1 MASMAQEPRQIILS
15 RLDMD
20 LKQLLFGQ
28 PKASVSM
35 PAQVSGSTEEW
46 LPVADISHG
55 IIALKDGRF
64 IKIIEILP
72 VNFLLKTPA
81 EKASIIYYYASYLK
95 IAPDN
100 LQICVLTKR
109 ADMSAYAER
118 MRGYQNSEPNAL
130 CRELNEDNIR
140 EVEYLAE
147 NEALQ
152 KRILLVYQL
161 EPGMKLREESIE
173 AIGERMLE
181 EEEKARNYLDMC
193 GLEVPRPEY
202 ADNFQLQILYELL
215 NPRTSQE
222 NPLPLTA
229 FDAATP
235 LAGVLLEDV
244 EKNALPADENMG
256 DAKSVPAAQD
266 ALSAASPDACTEEV
280 AGINAQ
286 PFTGTAEAY
295 SWDIGPIVHVPKKE
309 ARGKEK
315 KKRFRRE
322 KKPRRTKTEKKPS
335 VRETAAEQDLLGGR
349 ITVADLIAPAVVD
362 RSHRDYIVVDRTYHA
377 FLYIAGYGYETVVG
391 DGWLAPLV
399 EAGEGVN
406 LYFYMNR
413 QPREKIL
420 PKISQ
425 TTMLNRSRMRD
436 IGDTRQ
442 DYEELDSAISSG
454 LYIKNAMNRN
464 NEDFYYMHTMIGV
477 SAESAETLEQRI
489 SRVETL
495 CASMSLIVK
504 RCDYQHEQAFR
515 SSLPL
520 LSLDPCIA
528 RKARRNIL
536 TNSLAGAFP
545 FSSFSINDPTGLMLG
560 INLHN
565 QSLCMID
572 PFDATRYEAPH
583 IAVLGRTGAGKTMT
597 LSCLALRLREQGVR
611 VVIIAPKK
619 GFEYRAAC
627 EAVGGKYIKL
637 SPSSRDC
644 INFMEIRKISLDPD
658 KALGRLSDRGDSLL
672 ADKISAL
679 HAFFALR
686 KPDATEEQRNYLDEA
701 LVRCYANFGITEE
714 NESLTD
720 KNGRR
725 KRMPTFAD
733 LYEVLQERAETQ
745 CYAAVLLRFVK
756 GSARSLGGQTNVDL
770 DASYVVIDIS
780 EIGKDLVGEGML
792 IGSEYAYDT
801 FKEDRLHK
809 KALICDELWALIGA
823 TSNAIVADYVLE
835 LVKLLRS
842 YSTAFVNGTQDL
854 LDYFALDGGKYGK
867 AVLNACPIKIIL
879 PLEEDEARLVQKELN
894 LSEEET
900 MQIIR
905 SRRGEGLLCAGHN
918 RIGIAIRP
926 TPKEYDLI
934 TTSREDLLRQ
944 AAKYN
949 GKSEGKWKK

>member
-1 MASMAQEPRQIILS
+1 
-15 RLDMD
+15 MD

-720 KNGRR
+720 KNGQR
-725 KRMPTFAD
+725 KSMPTFAD

>member
-1 MASMAQEPRQIILS
+1 
-15 RLDMD
+15 
-20 LKQLLFGQ
+20 
-28 PKASVSM
+28 M

-335 VRETAAEQDLLGGR
+335 VRETAAEQDLLGGS

-520 LSLDPCIA
+520 LSLDPRIA

-536 TNSLAGAFP
+536 TNSLADAFP
-545 FSSFSINDPTGLMLG
+545 FSSFSINDPAGLMLG

-644 INFMEIRKISLDPD
+644 INFMEIRKTSLDPD

-720 KNGRR
+720 ENGRR

-949 GKSEGKWKK
+949 GKSEVKWKK

>member
-1 MASMAQEPRQIILS
+1 
-15 RLDMD
+15 MD

-35 PAQVSGSTEEW
+35 PAQVSGSTEDW

-109 ADMSAYAER
+109 ADMSAYADR

-244 EKNALPADENMG
+244 EKNELPVDENMREEE
-256 DAKSVPAAQD
+256 SVPAPLE
-266 ALSAASPDACTEEV
+266 ALSETAPDTCTEAV
-280 AGINAQ
+280 AEKSARS
-286 PFTGTAEAY
+286 FTGATEAY
-295 SWDIGPIVHVPKKE
+295 SWGVGPIAHLPKKK
-309 ARGKEK
+309 ARGKGK
-315 KKRFRRE
+315 KERPCRE
-322 KKPRRTKTEKKPS
+322 KTPRRTKTEKKPS
-335 VRETAAEQDLLGGR
+335 VRETVVEQDLLSGG
-349 ITVADLIAPAVVD
+349 ITASDLIAPAAVD
-362 RSHRDYIVVDRTYHA
+362 RSHRDYIVVDRTYYA

-477 SAESAETLEQRI
+477 SAESAETLEQRV

-520 LSLDPCIA
+520 LSLDPRIA

-545 FSSFSINDPTGLMLG
+545 FSSFSINDPAGLMLG

-583 IAVLGRTGAGKTMT
+583 MAVLGRTGAGKTMT

-637 SPSSRDC
+637 SPTSRDC
-644 INFMEIRKISLDPD
+644 INFMEIRKTSLDPD
-658 KALGRLSDRGDSLL
+658 KALGRLSDRDDSLL

-720 KNGRR
+720 ENGQR
-725 KRMPTFAD
+725 KSMPTFAD

-926 TPKEYDLI
+926 RPKE
-934 TTSREDLLRQ
+934 
-944 AAKYN
+944 
-949 GKSEGKWKK
+949 

>member
-1 MASMAQEPRQIILS
+1 
-15 RLDMD
+15 MD

>member
-1 MASMAQEPRQIILS
+1 
-15 RLDMD
+15 MD
-20 LKQLLFGQ
+20 LKQLLLGQ

>member
-1 MASMAQEPRQIILS
+1 
-15 RLDMD
+15 MD

-35 PAQVSGSTEEW
+35 PAQVSGSTEDW

-202 ADNFQLQILYELL
+202 ADNFHLQILYELL

-504 RCDYQHEQAFR
+504 RRDYQHEQAFR

-644 INFMEIRKISLDPD
+644 INFMEIRKTSLDPD

-949 GKSEGKWKK
+949 GKSEVKWKK

>member
-1 MASMAQEPRQIILS
+1 
-15 RLDMD
+15 MD

-81 EKASIIYYYASYLK
+81 EKASIIYYYASYPKL
-95 IAPDN
+95 APDN

>member
-1 MASMAQEPRQIILS
+1 
-15 RLDMD
+15 MD

-733 LYEVLQERAETQ
+733 LYEILQERAETQ

>member
-1 MASMAQEPRQIILS
+1 
-15 RLDMD
+15 
-20 LKQLLFGQ
+20 
-28 PKASVSM
+28 
-35 PAQVSGSTEEW
+35 
-46 LPVADISHG
+46 
-55 IIALKDGRF
+55 
-64 IKIIEILP
+64 
-72 VNFLLKTPA
+72 
-81 EKASIIYYYASYLK
+81 
-95 IAPDN
+95 
-100 LQICVLTKR
+100 
-109 ADMSAYAER
+109 
-118 MRGYQNSEPNAL
+118 
-130 CRELNEDNIR
+130 
-140 EVEYLAE
+140 
-147 NEALQ
+147 
-152 KRILLVYQL
+152 
-161 EPGMKLREESIE
+161 
-173 AIGERMLE
+173 
-181 EEEKARNYLDMC
+181 
-193 GLEVPRPEY
+193 
-202 ADNFQLQILYELL
+202 
-215 NPRTSQE
+215 
-222 NPLPLTA
+222 
-229 FDAATP
+229 
-235 LAGVLLEDV
+235 
-244 EKNALPADENMG
+244 
-256 DAKSVPAAQD
+256 
-266 ALSAASPDACTEEV
+266 
-280 AGINAQ
+280 
-286 PFTGTAEAY
+286 
-295 SWDIGPIVHVPKKE
+295 
-309 ARGKEK
+309 
-315 KKRFRRE
+315 
-322 KKPRRTKTEKKPS
+322 
-335 VRETAAEQDLLGGR
+335 
-349 ITVADLIAPAVVD
+349 
-362 RSHRDYIVVDRTYHA
+362 
-377 FLYIAGYGYETVVG
+377 
-391 DGWLAPLV
+391 
-399 EAGEGVN
+399 
-406 LYFYMNR
+406 
-413 QPREKIL
+413 
-420 PKISQ
+420 
-425 TTMLNRSRMRD
+425 
-436 IGDTRQ
+436 
-442 DYEELDSAISSG
+442 
-454 LYIKNAMNRN
+454 
-464 NEDFYYMHTMIGV
+464 
-477 SAESAETLEQRI
+477 
-489 SRVETL
+489 
-495 CASMSLIVK
+495 MSLIVK

-520 LSLDPCIA
+520 LSLDPRIA

-536 TNSLAGAFP
+536 TNSLADAFP
-545 FSSFSINDPTGLMLG
+545 FSSFSINDPAGLMLG

-644 INFMEIRKISLDPD
+644 INFMEIRKTSLDPD

-720 KNGRR
+720 ENGRR

-949 GKSEGKWKK
+949 GKSEVKWKK

>member
-1 MASMAQEPRQIILS
+1 
-15 RLDMD
+15 MD

-222 NPLPLTA
+222 NPLPLTV

>member
-1 MASMAQEPRQIILS
+1 
-15 RLDMD
+15 MD

-413 QPREKIL
+413 QPGEKIL

>member
-1 MASMAQEPRQIILS
+1 
-15 RLDMD
+15 MD

-28 PKASVSM
+28 SKASVSM
-35 PAQVSGSTEEW
+35 PAQVSGSTEDW

-109 ADMSAYAER
+109 ADMSAYADR

-222 NPLPLTA
+222 NSLPLTV

-244 EKNALPADENMG
+244 EKNELPADENMG
-256 DAKSVPAAQD
+256 EEESVPAPLE
-266 ALSAASPDACTEEV
+266 ALSETAPDTCAEAV
-280 AGINAQ
+280 AEKSAWS
-286 PFTGTAEAY
+286 FTGAAKAY
-295 SWDIGPIVHVPKKE
+295 SWDVGPIVHLPKKK

-315 KKRFRRE
+315 KKRSREE
-322 KKPRRTKTEKKPS
+322 KKPRGIKTEKKSS
-335 VRETAAEQDLLGGR
+335 VRETAAAQDLLGGG
-349 ITVADLIAPAVVD
+349 ITVADLIAPAAVD

-477 SAESAETLEQRI
+477 SAESEETLEQRI

-520 LSLDPCIA
+520 LSLDPRIA

-545 FSSFSINDPTGLMLG
+545 FSSFSINDPAGLMLG

-583 IAVLGRTGAGKTMT
+583 MAVLGRTGAGKTMT

-644 INFMEIRKISLDPD
+644 INFMEIRKTSLDPD
-658 KALGRLSDRGDSLL
+658 KALGRLSDRDDSLL

-701 LVRCYANFGITEE
+701 LVRCYAIFGITEE

-720 KNGRR
+720 ENGRR

-842 YSTAFVNGTQDL
+842 YSAAFVNGTQDL

>member
-1 MASMAQEPRQIILS
+1 
-15 RLDMD
+15 MD

-28 PKASVSM
+28 SKASVSM
-35 PAQVSGSTEEW
+35 PAQVSGSTEDW

-109 ADMSAYAER
+109 ADMSAYADR

-222 NPLPLTA
+222 NSLPLTV

-244 EKNALPADENMG
+244 EKNELPADENMG
-256 DAKSVPAAQD
+256 EEESVPAPLE
-266 ALSAASPDACTEEV
+266 ALSETAPDTCAEAV
-280 AGINAQ
+280 AEKSAWS
-286 PFTGTAEAY
+286 FTGAAKAY
-295 SWDIGPIVHVPKKE
+295 SWDVGPIVHLPKKK

-315 KKRFRRE
+315 KKRSREE
-322 KKPRRTKTEKKPS
+322 KKPRGIKTEKKSS
-335 VRETAAEQDLLGGR
+335 VRETAAAQDLLGGG
-349 ITVADLIAPAVVD
+349 ITVADLIAPAAVD

-477 SAESAETLEQRI
+477 SAESEETLEQRI

-520 LSLDPCIA
+520 LSLDPRIA

-545 FSSFSINDPTGLMLG
+545 FSSFSINDPAGLMLG

-583 IAVLGRTGAGKTMT
+583 MAVLGRTGAGKTMT

-644 INFMEIRKISLDPD
+644 INFMEIRKTSLDPD
-658 KALGRLSDRGDSLL
+658 KALGRLSDRDDSLL

-720 KNGRR
+720 ENGRR

-842 YSTAFVNGTQDL
+842 YSAAFVNGTQDL

>member
-1 MASMAQEPRQIILS
+1 
-15 RLDMD
+15 MD

-35 PAQVSGSTEEW
+35 PAQVSGSTEDW

-109 ADMSAYAER
+109 ADMSAYADR

-152 KRILLVYQL
+152 KRSLLVYQL
-161 EPGMKLREESIE
+161 EAGMKLREESIE

-244 EKNALPADENMG
+244 EKNELPVDENMREEE
-256 DAKSVPAAQD
+256 SVPAPLE
-266 ALSAASPDACTEEV
+266 ALSETAPDTCTEAV
-280 AGINAQ
+280 AEKSARS
-286 PFTGTAEAY
+286 FTGATEAY
-295 SWDIGPIVHVPKKE
+295 SWGVGPIAHLPKKK
-309 ARGKEK
+309 ARGKGK
-315 KKRFRRE
+315 KERPCRE
-322 KKPRRTKTEKKPS
+322 KTPRRTKTEKKPS
-335 VRETAAEQDLLGGR
+335 VRETVVEQDLLSGG
-349 ITVADLIAPAVVD
+349 ITASDLIAPAAVD
-362 RSHRDYIVVDRTYHA
+362 RSHRDYIVVDRTYYA

-477 SAESAETLEQRI
+477 SAESAETLEQRV

-520 LSLDPCIA
+520 LSLDPRIA

-545 FSSFSINDPTGLMLG
+545 FSSFSINDPAGLMLG

-583 IAVLGRTGAGKTMT
+583 MAVLGRTGAGKTMT

-637 SPSSRDC
+637 SPTSRDC
-644 INFMEIRKISLDPD
+644 INFMEIRKTSLDPD
-658 KALGRLSDRGDSLL
+658 KALGRLSDRDDSLL

-720 KNGRR
+720 ENGQR
-725 KRMPTFAD
+725 KSMPTFAD

>member
-1 MASMAQEPRQIILS
+1 
-15 RLDMD
+15 MD

-335 VRETAAEQDLLGGR
+335 VRETAAEQDLLGGS

-399 EAGEGVN
+399 EAGEGVT
-406 LYFYMNR
+406 LYFYKNR
-413 QPREKIL
+413 PPSEKIL

-520 LSLDPCIA
+520 LSLDPRIA

-536 TNSLAGAFP
+536 TNSLADAFP
-545 FSSFSINDPTGLMLG
+545 FSSFSINDPAGLMLG

-644 INFMEIRKISLDPD
+644 INFMEIRKTSLDPD

-720 KNGRR
+720 ENGRR

-949 GKSEGKWKK
+949 GKSEVKWKK

>member
-1 MASMAQEPRQIILS
+1 
-15 RLDMD
+15 MD

-28 PKASVSM
+28 PKASISM
-35 PAQVSGSTEEW
+35 PAQVSGSTEDW

-109 ADMSAYAER
+109 ADMSTYAER

-161 EPGMKLREESIE
+161 EPSMKLREESIE
-173 AIGERMLE
+173 AVGERMLE

-193 GLEVPRPEY
+193 GLEVLRPEY

-235 LAGVLLEDV
+235 LAGVLREDAEQNV
-244 EKNALPADENMG
+244 LPADENVG
-256 DAKSVPAAQD
+256 DAKSVPAALE
-266 ALSAASPDACTEEV
+266 ALSEASTDTCTEAV
-280 AGINAQ
+280 AEKNARS
-286 PFTGTAEAY
+286 FTGATEAY
-295 SWDIGPIVHVPKKE
+295 SWGVGPIAHLPKKK
-309 ARGKEK
+309 ARGKGK
-315 KKRFRRE
+315 KERPCRE
-322 KKPRRTKTEKKPS
+322 KTPRRTKTEKKPS
-335 VRETAAEQDLLGGR
+335 VRETVVEQDLLGGG
-349 ITVADLIAPAVVD
+349 ITVSDLIAPAAVD
-362 RSHRDYIVVDRTYHA
+362 RSHRDYIVVDRTYYA

-477 SAESAETLEQRI
+477 SAESAETLEQRV

-520 LSLDPCIA
+520 LSLDPRIA

-545 FSSFSINDPTGLMLG
+545 FSSFSINDPAGLMLG

-583 IAVLGRTGAGKTMT
+583 MAVLGRTGAGKTMT

-644 INFMEIRKISLDPD
+644 INFMEIRKTSLDPD
-658 KALGRLSDRGDSLL
+658 KALGRLSDRDDSLL

-720 KNGRR
+720 ENGQR
-725 KRMPTFAD
+725 KSMPTFAD

>member
-1 MASMAQEPRQIILS
+1 
-15 RLDMD
+15 MD

-335 VRETAAEQDLLGGR
+335 VRETAAEQDLLGGS

-406 LYFYMNR
+406 QYFYMNR

-520 LSLDPCIA
+520 LSLDPRIA

-536 TNSLAGAFP
+536 TNSLADAFP
-545 FSSFSINDPTGLMLG
+545 FSSFSINDPAGLMLG

-644 INFMEIRKISLDPD
+644 INFMEIRKTSLDPD

-720 KNGRR
+720 ENGRR

-949 GKSEGKWKK
+949 GKSEVKWKK

>member
-1 MASMAQEPRQIILS
+1 
-15 RLDMD
+15 MD

-28 PKASVSM
+28 PKASISM
-35 PAQVSGSTEEW
+35 PAQVSGSTEDW

-109 ADMSAYAER
+109 ADMSTYAER

-161 EPGMKLREESIE
+161 EPSMKLREESIE
-173 AIGERMLE
+173 AVGERMLE

-235 LAGVLLEDV
+235 LAGVLREDAEQNV
-244 EKNALPADENMG
+244 LPADENVG
-256 DAKSVPAAQD
+256 DAKSVPAAPE
-266 ALSAASPDACTEEV
+266 ALLETSTDTCTEVV
-280 AGINAQ
+280 AEKNARS
-286 PFTGTAEAY
+286 FTGATEAY
-295 SWDIGPIVHVPKKE
+295 SWGVGPIAHLPRKK
-309 ARGKEK
+309 ARGKGK
-315 KKRFRRE
+315 KERPCRE
-322 KKPRRTKTEKKPS
+322 KTPRRTKTEKKPS
-335 VRETAAEQDLLGGR
+335 VRETVVEQDLLGGG
-349 ITVADLIAPAVVD
+349 ITVSDLIAPAAVD

-391 DGWLAPLV
+391 AGWLAPLV

-436 IGDTRQ
+436 IGDTRL

-520 LSLDPCIA
+520 LSLDPRIA

-545 FSSFSINDPTGLMLG
+545 FSSFSINDPAGIMLG

-583 IAVLGRTGAGKTMT
+583 MAVLGRTGAGKTMT

-637 SPSSRDC
+637 SPSSKDC
-644 INFMEIRKISLDPD
+644 INFMEIRKTSLDPD
-658 KALGRLSDRGDSLL
+658 KALGRLSDRDDSLL

-720 KNGRR
+720 ENGQR
-725 KRMPTFAD
+725 KSMPTFAD

>member
-1 MASMAQEPRQIILS
+1 
-15 RLDMD
+15 MD

-28 PKASVSM
+28 SKASVSM
-35 PAQVSGSTEEW
+35 PAQVSGSTEDW

-109 ADMSAYAER
+109 ADMSAYADR

-222 NPLPLTA
+222 NSLPLTV

-244 EKNALPADENMG
+244 EKNELPADENMG
-256 DAKSVPAAQD
+256 EEESVPAPLE
-266 ALSAASPDACTEEV
+266 ALSETAPDTCAEAV
-280 AGINAQ
+280 AEKSAWS
-286 PFTGTAEAY
+286 FTGAAKAY
-295 SWDIGPIVHVPKKE
+295 SWDVGPIVHLPKKK

-315 KKRFRRE
+315 KKRSREE
-322 KKPRRTKTEKKPS
+322 KKPRGIKTEKKSS
-335 VRETAAEQDLLGGR
+335 VRETAAAQDLLGGG
-349 ITVADLIAPAVVD
+349 ITVADLIAPAAVD

-477 SAESAETLEQRI
+477 SAESEETLEQRI

-520 LSLDPCIA
+520 LSLDPRIA

-545 FSSFSINDPTGLMLG
+545 FSSFSINDPAGLMLG

-583 IAVLGRTGAGKTMT
+583 MAVLGRTGAGKTMT

-627 EAVGGKYIKL
+627 EAVGGKYSKL

-644 INFMEIRKISLDPD
+644 INFMEIRKTSLDPD
-658 KALGRLSDRGDSLL
+658 KALGRLSDRDDSLL

-701 LVRCYANFGITEE
+701 LVRCYAIFGITEE

-720 KNGRR
+720 ENGRR

-842 YSTAFVNGTQDL
+842 YSAAFVNGTQDL

>member
-1 MASMAQEPRQIILS
+1 
-15 RLDMD
+15 
-20 LKQLLFGQ
+20 
-28 PKASVSM
+28 M
-35 PAQVSGSTEEW
+35 PAQVSGSTEDW

-109 ADMSAYAER
+109 ADMSTYAER

-161 EPGMKLREESIE
+161 EPSMKLREESIE
-173 AIGERMLE
+173 AVGERMLE

-235 LAGVLLEDV
+235 LAGVLREDAEQNV
-244 EKNALPADENMG
+244 LPADENVG
-256 DAKSVPAAQD
+256 DAKSVPAAPE
-266 ALSAASPDACTEEV
+266 ALLETSTDTCTEVV
-280 AGINAQ
+280 AEKNARS
-286 PFTGTAEAY
+286 FTGATEAY
-295 SWDIGPIVHVPKKE
+295 SWGVGPIAHLPRKK
-309 ARGKEK
+309 ARGKGK
-315 KKRFRRE
+315 KERPCRE
-322 KKPRRTKTEKKPS
+322 KTPRRTKTEKKPS
-335 VRETAAEQDLLGGR
+335 VRETVVEQDLLGGG
-349 ITVADLIAPAVVD
+349 ITVSDLIAPAAVD

-391 DGWLAPLV
+391 AGWLAPLV

-520 LSLDPCIA
+520 LSLDPRIA

-545 FSSFSINDPTGLMLG
+545 FSSFSINDPAGIMLG

-583 IAVLGRTGAGKTMT
+583 MAVLGRTGAGKTMT

-637 SPSSRDC
+637 SPSSKDC
-644 INFMEIRKISLDPD
+644 INFMEIRKTSLDPD
-658 KALGRLSDRGDSLL
+658 KALGRLSDRDDSLL

-720 KNGRR
+720 ENGQR
-725 KRMPTFAD
+725 KSMPTFAD

>member
-1 MASMAQEPRQIILS
+1 
-15 RLDMD
+15 MD

-335 VRETAAEQDLLGGR
+335 VRETAAEQDLLGGS

-504 RCDYQHEQAFR
+504 RCDYQHEQALR

-520 LSLDPCIA
+520 LSLDPRIA

-536 TNSLAGAFP
+536 TNSLADAFP
-545 FSSFSINDPTGLMLG
+545 FSSFSINDPAGLMLG

-644 INFMEIRKISLDPD
+644 INFMEIRKTSLDPD

-720 KNGRR
+720 ENGRR

-949 GKSEGKWKK
+949 GKSEVKWKK

>member
-1 MASMAQEPRQIILS
+1 
-15 RLDMD
+15 MD

-335 VRETAAEQDLLGGR
+335 VRETAAEQDLLGGS

-520 LSLDPCIA
+520 LSLDPRIA

-720 KNGRR
+720 ENGRR

>member
-1 MASMAQEPRQIILS
+1 
-15 RLDMD
+15 MD

-295 SWDIGPIVHVPKKE
+295 SWDSGPIVHVPKKE

-335 VRETAAEQDLLGGR
+335 VRETAAEQDLLGGS

-520 LSLDPCIA
+520 LSLDPRIA

-536 TNSLAGAFP
+536 TNSLADAFP
-545 FSSFSINDPTGLMLG
+545 FSSFSINDPAGLMLG

-644 INFMEIRKISLDPD
+644 INFMEIRKTSLDPD

-720 KNGRR
+720 ENGRR

-949 GKSEGKWKK
+949 GKSEVKWKK

>member
-1 MASMAQEPRQIILS
+1 
-15 RLDMD
+15 MD

-229 FDAATP
+229 FDAAPP

-335 VRETAAEQDLLGGR
+335 VRETAAEQDLLGGS

-520 LSLDPCIA
+520 LSLDPRIA

-536 TNSLAGAFP
+536 TNSLADAFP
-545 FSSFSINDPTGLMLG
+545 FSSFSINDPAGLMLG

-644 INFMEIRKISLDPD
+644 INFMEIRKTSLDPD

-720 KNGRR
+720 ENGRR

-949 GKSEGKWKK
+949 GKSEVKWKK

>member
-1 MASMAQEPRQIILS
+1 
-15 RLDMD
+15 MD

-335 VRETAAEQDLLGGR
+335 VRETAAEQDLLGGS

-520 LSLDPCIA
+520 LSLDPRIA

-536 TNSLAGAFP
+536 TNSLADAFP
-545 FSSFSINDPTGLMLG
+545 FSSFSINDPAGLMLG

-644 INFMEIRKISLDPD
+644 INFMEIRKTSLDPD

-720 KNGRR
+720 ENGRR

-756 GSARSLGGQTNVDL
+756 GSAHSLGGQTNVDL

-949 GKSEGKWKK
+949 GKSEVKWKK

>member
-1 MASMAQEPRQIILS
+1 
-15 RLDMD
+15 MD

-335 VRETAAEQDLLGGR
+335 VRETAAEQDLLGGS

-520 LSLDPCIA
+520 LSLDPRIA

-545 FSSFSINDPTGLMLG
+545 FSSFSINDPAGLMLG

-644 INFMEIRKISLDPD
+644 INFMEIRKTSLDPD

-733 LYEVLQERAETQ
+733 LYEILQERAETQ

-949 GKSEGKWKK
+949 GKSEVKWKK

>member
-1 MASMAQEPRQIILS
+1 
-15 RLDMD
+15 MD

-335 VRETAAEQDLLGGR
+335 VRETAAEQDHLGGS

-520 LSLDPCIA
+520 LSLDPRIA

-536 TNSLAGAFP
+536 TNSLADAFP
-545 FSSFSINDPTGLMLG
+545 FSSFSINDPAGLMLG

-644 INFMEIRKISLDPD
+644 INFMEIRKTSLDPD

-720 KNGRR
+720 ENGRR

-809 KALICDELWALIGA
+809 KALICDELPERPWTQQPVQQMLTVEEPAMELQRYDFVHAHSPKTAASEERIGNMRRYTGIPDA
-823 TSNAIVADYVLE
+823 RKVMEQASESNDAINQ
-835 LVKLLRS
+835 
-842 YSTAFVNGTQDL
+842 T
-854 LDYFALDGGKYGK
+854 KYG
-867 AVLNACPIKIIL
+867 
-879 PLEEDEARLVQKELN
+879 E
-894 LSEEET
+894 
-900 MQIIR
+900 
-905 SRRGEGLLCAGHN
+905 
-918 RIGIAIRP
+918 
-926 TPKEYDLI
+926 
-934 TTSREDLLRQ
+934 
-944 AAKYN
+944 
-949 GKSEGKWKK
+949 

>member
-1 MASMAQEPRQIILS
+1 
-15 RLDMD
+15 MD

-335 VRETAAEQDLLGGR
+335 VRETAAEQDLLGGS

-644 INFMEIRKISLDPD
+644 INFMEIRKTSLDPD

-949 GKSEGKWKK
+949 GKSEVKWKK

>member
-1 MASMAQEPRQIILS
+1 
-15 RLDMD
+15 
-20 LKQLLFGQ
+20 
-28 PKASVSM
+28 
-35 PAQVSGSTEEW
+35 
-46 LPVADISHG
+46 
-55 IIALKDGRF
+55 
-64 IKIIEILP
+64 
-72 VNFLLKTPA
+72 
-81 EKASIIYYYASYLK
+81 
-95 IAPDN
+95 
-100 LQICVLTKR
+100 
-109 ADMSAYAER
+109 
-118 MRGYQNSEPNAL
+118 
-130 CRELNEDNIR
+130 
-140 EVEYLAE
+140 
-147 NEALQ
+147 
-152 KRILLVYQL
+152 
-161 EPGMKLREESIE
+161 
-173 AIGERMLE
+173 
-181 EEEKARNYLDMC
+181 
-193 GLEVPRPEY
+193 
-202 ADNFQLQILYELL
+202 
-215 NPRTSQE
+215 
-222 NPLPLTA
+222 
-229 FDAATP
+229 
-235 LAGVLLEDV
+235 
-244 EKNALPADENMG
+244 
-256 DAKSVPAAQD
+256 
-266 ALSAASPDACTEEV
+266 
-280 AGINAQ
+280 
-286 PFTGTAEAY
+286 
-295 SWDIGPIVHVPKKE
+295 
-309 ARGKEK
+309 
-315 KKRFRRE
+315 
-322 KKPRRTKTEKKPS
+322 
-335 VRETAAEQDLLGGR
+335 
-349 ITVADLIAPAVVD
+349 
-362 RSHRDYIVVDRTYHA
+362 
-377 FLYIAGYGYETVVG
+377 
-391 DGWLAPLV
+391 
-399 EAGEGVN
+399 
-406 LYFYMNR
+406 MNR

-489 SRVETL
+489 SRVETR

-520 LSLDPCIA
+520 LSLDPRIA

-545 FSSFSINDPTGLMLG
+545 FSSFSINDPAGLMLG

-644 INFMEIRKISLDPD
+644 INFMEIRKTSLDPD

-733 LYEVLQERAETQ
+733 LYEVLQERAETK

-949 GKSEGKWKK
+949 GKSEVKWKK

>member
-1 MASMAQEPRQIILS
+1 
-15 RLDMD
+15 MD

-72 VNFLLKTPA
+72 VNFLL
-81 EKASIIYYYASYLK
+81 IIYYYASYLK

-335 VRETAAEQDLLGGR
+335 VRETAAEQDLLGGS

-520 LSLDPCIA
+520 LSLDPRIA

-536 TNSLAGAFP
+536 TNSLADAFP
-545 FSSFSINDPTGLMLG
+545 FSSFSINDPAGLMLG

-644 INFMEIRKISLDPD
+644 INFMEIRKTSLDPD

-720 KNGRR
+720 ENGRR

-949 GKSEGKWKK
+949 GKSEVKWKK

>member
-1 MASMAQEPRQIILS
+1 
-15 RLDMD
+15 MD

-28 PKASVSM
+28 SKASVSM
-35 PAQVSGSTEEW
+35 PAQVSGSTEDW

-109 ADMSAYAER
+109 ADMSAYADR

-222 NPLPLTA
+222 NSLPLTV

-244 EKNALPADENMG
+244 EKNELPADENMG
-256 DAKSVPAAQD
+256 EEESVPAPLE
-266 ALSAASPDACTEEV
+266 ALSETAPDTCAEAV
-280 AGINAQ
+280 AEKSAWS
-286 PFTGTAEAY
+286 FTGAAKAY
-295 SWDIGPIVHVPKKE
+295 SWDVGPIVHLPKKK

-315 KKRFRRE
+315 KKRSREE
-322 KKPRRTKTEKKPS
+322 KKPRGIKTEKKSS
-335 VRETAAEQDLLGGR
+335 VRETAAAQDLLGGG
-349 ITVADLIAPAVVD
+349 ITVADLIAPAAVD

-477 SAESAETLEQRI
+477 SAESEETLEQRI

-520 LSLDPCIA
+520 LSLDPRIA

-545 FSSFSINDPTGLMLG
+545 FSSFSINDPAGLMLG

-583 IAVLGRTGAGKTMT
+583 MAVLGRTGAGKTMT
-597 LSCLALRLREQGVR
+597 LSCLALRLREQGGSRCDHRAQKR
-611 VVIIAPKK
+611 V
-619 GFEYRAAC
+619 
-627 EAVGGKYIKL
+627 
-637 SPSSRDC
+637 
-644 INFMEIRKISLDPD
+644 
-658 KALGRLSDRGDSLL
+658 
-672 ADKISAL
+672 
-679 HAFFALR
+679 
-686 KPDATEEQRNYLDEA
+686 
-701 LVRCYANFGITEE
+701 
-714 NESLTD
+714 
-720 KNGRR
+720 
-725 KRMPTFAD
+725 
-733 LYEVLQERAETQ
+733 
-745 CYAAVLLRFVK
+745 
-756 GSARSLGGQTNVDL
+756 
-770 DASYVVIDIS
+770 
-780 EIGKDLVGEGML
+780 
-792 IGSEYAYDT
+792 
-801 FKEDRLHK
+801 
-809 KALICDELWALIGA
+809 
-823 TSNAIVADYVLE
+823 
-835 LVKLLRS
+835 
-842 YSTAFVNGTQDL
+842 
-854 LDYFALDGGKYGK
+854 
-867 AVLNACPIKIIL
+867 
-879 PLEEDEARLVQKELN
+879 
-894 LSEEET
+894 
-900 MQIIR
+900 
-905 SRRGEGLLCAGHN
+905 
-918 RIGIAIRP
+918 
-926 TPKEYDLI
+926 
-934 TTSREDLLRQ
+934 
-944 AAKYN
+944 
-949 GKSEGKWKK
+949 

>member
-1 MASMAQEPRQIILS
+1 
-15 RLDMD
+15 MD

-335 VRETAAEQDLLGGR
+335 VRETAAEQDLLGGS

>member
-1 MASMAQEPRQIILS
+1 
-15 RLDMD
+15 MD

-28 PKASVSM
+28 PKASISM
-35 PAQVSGSTEEW
+35 PAQVSGSTEDW

-109 ADMSAYAER
+109 ADMSTYAER
-118 MRGYQNSEPNAL
+118 MRGYQNSESNAL

-161 EPGMKLREESIE
+161 EPSMKLREESIE
-173 AIGERMLE
+173 AVGERMLE

-235 LAGVLLEDV
+235 LAGVLREDAEQNV
-244 EKNALPADENMG
+244 LPADENVG
-256 DAKSVPAAQD
+256 DAKSVPAALE
-266 ALSAASPDACTEEV
+266 ALSEASTDTCTEAV
-280 AGINAQ
+280 AEKNARF
-286 PFTGTAEAY
+286 FTGATEVY
-295 SWDIGPIVHVPKKE
+295 SWGVGPIAHLPKKK
-309 ARGKEK
+309 ARGKGK
-315 KKRFRRE
+315 KERPCRE
-322 KKPRRTKTEKKPS
+322 KTPRRTKTEKKPS
-335 VRETAAEQDLLGGR
+335 VRETVVEQDLLGGG
-349 ITVADLIAPAVVD
+349 ITVSDLIAPAAVD
-362 RSHRDYIVVDRTYHA
+362 RSHRDYIVVDRTYYA

-520 LSLDPCIA
+520 LSLDPRIA

-545 FSSFSINDPTGLMLG
+545 FSSFSINDPAGLMLG

-583 IAVLGRTGAGKTMT
+583 MAVLGRTGAGKTMT

-644 INFMEIRKISLDPD
+644 INFMEIRKTSLDPD
-658 KALGRLSDRGDSLL
+658 KALGRLSDRDDSLL

-720 KNGRR
+720 ENGQR
-725 KRMPTFAD
+725 KSMPTFAD

>member
-1 MASMAQEPRQIILS
+1 
-15 RLDMD
+15 MD

-161 EPGMKLREESIE
+161 VPGMKLREESIE

-335 VRETAAEQDLLGGR
+335 VRETAAEQDLLGGS

-520 LSLDPCIA
+520 LSLDPRIA

-536 TNSLAGAFP
+536 TNSLADAFP
-545 FSSFSINDPTGLMLG
+545 FSSFSINDPAGLMLG

-644 INFMEIRKISLDPD
+644 INFMEIRMTSLDPD
-658 KALGRLSDRGDSLL
+658 KAIGRLSDRGDSLL

-720 KNGRR
+720 ENGRR

-949 GKSEGKWKK
+949 GKSEVKWKK

>member
-1 MASMAQEPRQIILS
+1 
-15 RLDMD
+15 MD

-295 SWDIGPIVHVPKKE
+295 SWDIGPIVYVPKKE

-545 FSSFSINDPTGLMLG
+545 FSSFSINDPAGLMLG

-644 INFMEIRKISLDPD
+644 INFMEIRKTSLDPD

-770 DASYVVIDIS
+770 GASYVVIDIS